1 MLPVVILTSSK
12 DDQDVMSGDS
22 LGINS
27 YIRKP
32 VDFTQF
38 AEAVR
43 QLQLYWLILNKRPV
57 ADAHL

>member
-32 VDFTQF
+32 V
-38 AEAVR
+38 E
-43 QLQLYWLILNKRPV
+43 LQLYWLILNKRPV
-57 ADAHL
+57 ADEHL